1 MEHREVDLAGDD
13 LAGLHVR
20 AAGRAR
26 EPIVSTHILKG
37 NREATVTKNSITI
50 MDVDKETITTI
61 DTDKKEYSVMT
72 FAQMKQRMEDAMR
85 QLQNR
90 KDVQANFKISA
101 KATGNTK
108 TVQGLTAKQAII
120 TMTTEVA
127 DAKSGQ
133 GGAMDMVSEV
143 WAAPVPGYEELREFH
158 KKLGAKMGN
167 MFGSGMQQMAQMG
180 GQGNMQQSMEELAK
194 EMQKLDG
201 VPVEQFI
208 SMGAEGQ
215 PGAAHDPDLQD
226 YAVGQQPAF
235 HTSDRCLAC
244 HNGLTS
250 PSGKDVSIGFDWRTS
265 MMANSGRD
273 PYWQAGVRRETL
285 DHPTA
290 KAAIQDECMAC
301 HAPIART
308 HARLQGKEPDLLSHT
323 PLRATDPAVREHA
336 DGVSCS
342 VCHQIS
348 PANFGQPDS
357 FNGGYIITPPKAD
370 GTYTEF
376 GPYAIDPALQQVM
389 RTSTSGFVPQQ
400 ADHVR
405 DLVSQMNA
413 AKSAVAQQQF
423 AVAIRDQLRAIT
435 FLMQEIRDQQN
446 RD

>member
-1 MEHREVDLAGDD
+1 MRRATTLHCAATVLLLAGI
-13 LAGLHVR
+13 AVVFG
-20 AAGRAR
+20 
-26 EPIVSTHILKG
+26 
-37 NREATVTKNSITI
+37 
-50 MDVDKETITTI
+50 
-61 DTDKKEYSVMT
+61 
-72 FAQMKQRMEDAMR
+72 
-85 QLQNR
+85 
-90 KDVQANFKISA
+90 
-101 KATGNTK
+101 
-108 TVQGLTAKQAII
+108 TA
-120 TMTTEVA
+120 
-127 DAKSGQ
+127 
-133 GGAMDMVSEV
+133 
-143 WAAPVPGYEELREFH
+143 
-158 KKLGAKMGN
+158 
-167 MFGSGMQQMAQMG
+167 
-180 GQGNMQQSMEELAK
+180 
-194 EMQKLDG
+194 
-201 VPVEQFI
+201 
-208 SMGAEGQ
+208 
-215 PGAAHDPDLQD
+215 GAAHDPDLQD

-405 DLVSQMNA
+405 SSQLCEGCHTLITKALGPNGEEIGSLPEQVPYQEWEHSSYRDSQSCQSCHMPA
-413 AKSAVAQQQF
+413 IDEDRKST
-423 AVAIRDQLRAIT
+423 RL
-435 FLMQEIRDQQN
+435 N
-446 RD
+446 SSH